1 MIVDAHAHIGVVP
14 GTYDMPPQMQL
25 DAMTRYGIDYALV
38 SDIRAGETQ
47 TPPDGHTDFGVQINA
62 EAADIVRR
70 HADRLG
76 LLLWCRPNAEQGYT
90 DAFLHLYEQNRD
102 IVKGLKLHPDIACL
116 PVDDARVQPYLEMA
130 AAFSLPVLVHTQG
143 DGVSACRHVAAVAA
157 RFPQVTFIMGHLS
170 LTDDKALPF
179 SLMREYGNLWGDT
192 AWVHYDDAV
201 RAGTRQS
208 PAVRHGQPDLR
219 PGYLRRPGIL
229 PRLHYAR
236 RTGRADGAGHPVAQ
250 RRPAVLA
257 ADRRRVNIGIL
268 PIAKSPPL
276 RYNDKV
282 SPRGTAREKRSA

>member
-14 GTYDMPPQMQL
+14 GTFRMPPQMQL

-90 DAFLHLYEQNRD
+90 DAFLRLYEQNRD

-201 RAGTRQS
+201 RACAMGLGSRLLFGTDS
-208 PAVRHGQPDLR
+208 PICGPDTYGDPEYYPAYTTHAGLDEQTAQD
-219 PGYLRRPGIL
+219 IL
-229 PRLHYAR
+229 WRNASRLFSLPV
-236 RTGRADGAGHPVAQ
+236 GGA
-250 RRPAVLA
+250 
-257 ADRRRVNIGIL
+257 
-268 PIAKSPPL
+268 
-276 RYNDKV
+276 
-282 SPRGTAREKRSA
+282 

>member
-116 PVDDARVQPYLEMA
+116 PVDDARVQPIWRWRRRSLCRCSCIRRA
-130 AAFSLPVLVHTQG
+130 TAFRP
-143 DGVSACRHVAAVAA
+143 
-157 RFPQVTFIMGHLS
+157 
-170 LTDDKALPF
+170 
-179 SLMREYGNLWGDT
+179 
-192 AWVHYDDAV
+192 
-201 RAGTRQS
+201 AGTW
-208 PAVRHGQPDLR
+208 R
-219 PGYLRRPGIL
+219 PWPRASRR
-229 PRLHYAR
+229 
-236 RTGRADGAGHPVAQ
+236 
-250 RRPAVLA
+250 
-257 ADRRRVNIGIL
+257 
-268 PIAKSPPL
+268 
-276 RYNDKV
+276 
-282 SPRGTAREKRSA
+282 